1 MLEGKPTTVIEDG
14 APVERAMRRLALRP
28 QDLDHAVRVQNGD
41 SVDEMQTGVLEPS
54 GQLVLSLKPG
64 EQGATKDD
72 VAQLL
77 ARLAAIE
84 TRLGASEPRA

>member
-1 MLEGKPTTVIEDG
+1 MIEDG
-14 APVERAMRRLALRP
+14 ARVERAMQRLALRP
-28 QDLDHAVRVQNGD
+28 QDLEHAVRVQNGD

-72 VAQLL
+72 IAELV
-77 ARLAAIE
+77 ARLAAIDA
-84 TRLGASEPRA
+84 RLAASGPGA